1 MNQKSSSSGFRL
13 GSDDEGTDPYK
24 EYVPPK
30 PGRRG
35 NEDPRVAKLSR
46 RLTIT
51 SLLMPVLVALMV
63 VLGYG
68 LLEKRAAKIRN
79 DDTHTVQALMAELS
93 ELEAASGRLEEQV
106 AETARR
112 QESLNQR
119 MIERETPMNEAFL
132 AFEKMSE
139 TLGKVEERLNGI
151 DEKLGRAEVR
161 LQRIDADKAN
171 ADRVAALEKAFED
184 LKKTDLATR
193 DARLAALEG
202 DIEPVKSDLQR
213 IQGVLSAIEED
224 RTRDRAEL
232 RETVE
237 SAKAELGGLSKDY
250 RQLKKDLVD
259 VLSGTIDQKELNR
272 AVQNMEKNY
281 RAEVKG
287 LTRSL
292 DAKDRTLSLL
302 QSQIKNLES
311 RVAALAR
318 SRTPLGTP
326 KPGAFIEQN
335 ID

>member
-13 GSDDEGTDPYK
+13 GSDDEGADPYN

-35 NEDPRVAKLSR
+35 NDDPRIAKLSR

-51 SLLMPVLVALMV
+51 SLLMPVFVVLMV
-63 VLGYG
+63 ALGYG
-68 LLEKRAAKIRN
+68 ILEKRASKIRN
-79 DDTHTVQALMAELS
+79 DDAKRVQALMAELS
-93 ELEAASGRLEEQV
+93 ELEAASGRLGEQLV
-106 AETARR
+106 ETARQ
-112 QESLNQR
+112 QEIQNQR
-119 MIERETPMNEAFL
+119 MIEREIPMNEAFL

-139 TLGKVEERLNGI
+139 TLEKVEERLKGI
-151 DEKLGRAEVR
+151 DEKLGRAEAR
-161 LQRIDADKAN
+161 LQRIDAEKAD
-171 ADRVAALEKAFED
+171 AERVTTLEKALED

-193 DARLAALEG
+193 DARLATLEG
-202 DIEPVKSDLQR
+202 NIEPLKSDLQR
-213 IQGVLSAIEED
+213 IQGVVSAIEED
-224 RTRDRAEL
+224 RTRDRADL

-237 SAKAELGGLSKDY
+237 SAKAELAGLSKDY

-259 VLSGTIDQKELNR
+259 VLSVTIDQQELNR

-292 DAKDRTLSLL
+292 EAKDRTLTLL
-302 QSQIKNLES
+302 QSQIKSLES

-318 SRTPLGTP
+318 NRGPLGTP